1 MRKHTK
7 LQVNVFLSHVAK
19 EVFPEIRIIV
29 QNDMGGS
36 QYFLQY
42 TDISSLDS
50 LECFTVSQFPVRI
63 FLFESFTAITS
74 SASETALVRVVFP
87 LQTHAVP

>member
-1 MRKHTK
+1 MWKHTK

-36 QYFLQY
+36 RYFLQY

-50 LECFTVSQFPVRI
+50 LECFRVAQFPVSI
-63 FLFESFTAITS
+63 FLSFTAIIS
-74 SASETALVRVVFP
+74 SSSETALVSVVFP
-87 LQTHAVP
+87 LPTHVP